1 MAAQI
6 QCAFSV
12 YNVITVIQ
20 GLIFVSYEAQRTL
33 GNMLL
38 GDYFDLVINLLQE

>member
-12 YNVITVIQ
+12 YNVITVIKYIK
-20 GLIFVSYEAQRTL
+20 GLVFVSYKAQYTL

-38 GDYFDLVINLLQE
+38 ATFVVTLIL